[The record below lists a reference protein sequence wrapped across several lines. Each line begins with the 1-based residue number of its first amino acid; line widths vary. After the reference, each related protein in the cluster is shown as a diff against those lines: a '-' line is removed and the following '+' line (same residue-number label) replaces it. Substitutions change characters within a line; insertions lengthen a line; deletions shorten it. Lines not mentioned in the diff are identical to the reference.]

1 MFFYFVLRPRNSH
14 EIKAGSADVVDIN
27 NQTKEITVRQDMN
40 YMDKGNNRT
49 FSFDKVFGPKSKQI
63 DIYQSM
69 VCPVIDEVL
78 QGYNC
83 TIFAYGLIFLQFSVL
98 ITGLQRALLSFS

>member
-1 MFFYFVLRPRNSH
+1 MHFSVVFRPRNQQES
-14 EIKAGSADVVDIN
+14 KLGSPNVVDVN
-27 NQTKEITVRQDMN
+27 MQTKEITVRQDMN
-40 YMDKGNNRT
+40 YMDKGNNKT

-63 DIYQSM
+63 DVYKSM

-83 TIFAYGLIFLQFSVL
+83 TIFA
-98 ITGLQRALLSFS
+98 